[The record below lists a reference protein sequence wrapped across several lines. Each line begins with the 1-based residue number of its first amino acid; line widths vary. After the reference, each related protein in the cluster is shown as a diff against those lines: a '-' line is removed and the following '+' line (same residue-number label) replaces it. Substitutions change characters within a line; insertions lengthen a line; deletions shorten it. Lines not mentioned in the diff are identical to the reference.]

1 MQITLSNLQLQRM
14 MKSILMLN
22 KELLMGSEKG
32 QRKVRLTIGKMS
44 GIINGGVYGCNIP
57 FGFGSLDAL
66 PYWETPDDRGLNLW
80 YSEPY
85 GKTYCQTISGVMI
98 FVEGYPQSIFNDV
111 ELNGDLYSMAGEVG
125 GIRYLTFDP
134 PMGTWIQRHSNRS
147 KKRVLCRRS
156 SLGGSKC

>member
-1 MQITLSNLQLQRM
+1 
-14 MKSILMLN
+14 MLN
-22 KELLMGSEKG
+22 KELLMGSKQG
-32 QRKVRLTIGKMS
+32 QRKVVLTIGKMS
-44 GIINGGVYGCNIP
+44 GIVNRGVYGCNIL

-66 PYWETPDDRGLNLW
+66 PYWETPDARGLNLW

-111 ELNGDLYSMAGEVG
+111 ELDGDLYSMAGEVG

-134 PMGTWIQRHSNRS
+134 PDGYLDPETLRPI
-147 KKRVLCRRS
+147 
-156 SLGGSKC
+156 

>member
-1 MQITLSNLQLQRM
+1 
-14 MKSILMLN
+14 MLN
-22 KELLMGSEKG
+22 KELLMGSKQG
-32 QRKVRLTIGKMS
+32 QRKVVLTIGKMS
-44 GIINGGVYGCNIP
+44 GIVNGGVYGCNIL

-66 PYWETPDDRGLNLW
+66 PYWETPDARGLDLW

-111 ELNGDLYSMAGEVG
+111 ELDGDPYSMAGEVG

-134 PMGTWIQRHSNRS
+134 PPR
-147 KKRVLCRRS
+147 RVLGSRNTQTDLRR
-156 SLGGSKC
+156 GYYVEEAHWEAQDAE